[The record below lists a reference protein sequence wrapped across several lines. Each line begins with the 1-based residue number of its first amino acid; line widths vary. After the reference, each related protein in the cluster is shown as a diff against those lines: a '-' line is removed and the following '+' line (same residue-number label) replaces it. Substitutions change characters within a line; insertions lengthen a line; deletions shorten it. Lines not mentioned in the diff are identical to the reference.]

1 MPTYIPAGLPKG
13 GFDQQRAVDERQ
25 IWRPCMPPHALKS
38 LFLIMI

>member
-1 MPTYIPAGLPKG
+1 MPTSIPAELSKG

-25 IWRPCMPPHALKS
+25 IWHPYMSPRALKS